1 MSAISESQV
10 VLGIDTA
17 TVVNVGLA
25 AGNEVL
31 AVATVSDPRAHAE
44 QLLPQVRRCLTDAG
58 CRLADVD
65 HLVVGMGPGPFTG
78 LRVGIATA
86 QILSTAGSIPLHG
99 ICSLDV
105 LAVHYATHWVPE
117 DGFVVATDA
126 RRREVYWAA
135 YAPSGARLA
144 GPHVGPPAEVPK
156 MPVIGPA
163 AEVYPDRL
171 LIAPGPRSLDPGVLA
186 SMGRRLP
193 SVGGEPL
200 YLRRADAAE
209 PTRRKSVL
217 VRRSAARLR

>member
-1 MSAISESQV
+1 MTAATEWPV

-25 AGNEVL
+25 AGAEVL
-31 AVATVSDPRAHAE
+31 AVGTVADARAHAE
-44 QLLPQVRRCLTDAG
+44 QLLPQVRRILADGG

-86 QILSTAGSIPLHG
+86 QMLSMVGSIPLHG
-99 ICSLDV
+99 VCSLDV
-105 LAVHYATHWVPE
+105 LAVQYAAQWLPE

-135 YAPSGARLA
+135 YAASGARLD
-144 GPHVGPPAEVPK
+144 GPRVGRPDDVPQ

-163 AEVYPDRL
+163 AELYPDRL
-171 LIAPGPRSLDPGVLA
+171 ITAPGPRSLDPGVLA
-186 SMGRRLP
+186 RMGPSLP
-193 SVGGEPL
+193 SVGSDPL
-200 YLRRADAAE
+200 YLRRADATE

-217 VRRSAARLR
+217 GRRSAGRLQ

>member
-1 MSAISESQV
+1 
-10 VLGIDTA
+10 L
-17 TVVNVGLA
+17 
-25 AGNEVL
+25 
-31 AVATVSDPRAHAE
+31 H
-44 QLLPQVRRCLTDAG
+44 QVRRCLTDAG

-105 LAVHYATHWVPE
+105 LAVHYATHWAPE

-171 LIAPGPRSLDPGVLA
+171 YVAPGPRSLDPGVLA
-186 SMGRRLP
+186 SMGRSLP

-217 VRRSAARLR
+217 VRRSAGRLQ